1 MRIVQFIHE
10 NQNGK
15 SSQTDRLIVL
25 TIYVSL
31 IEYQV
36 LNEGE
41 LQRVIAK
48 VLNWMQMEQ
57 EAVQQRE
64 TIAPPSRFVYSAIY
78 LQIILLAVH
87 FYR

>member
-1 MRIVQFIHE
+1 M
-10 NQNGK
+10 
-15 SSQTDRLIVL
+15 L

-41 LQRVIAK
+41 LQLVIGN
-48 VLNWMQMEQ
+48 VLSWMQMEQ
-57 EAVQQRE
+57 EAVQQQS

-87 FYR
+87 FYG